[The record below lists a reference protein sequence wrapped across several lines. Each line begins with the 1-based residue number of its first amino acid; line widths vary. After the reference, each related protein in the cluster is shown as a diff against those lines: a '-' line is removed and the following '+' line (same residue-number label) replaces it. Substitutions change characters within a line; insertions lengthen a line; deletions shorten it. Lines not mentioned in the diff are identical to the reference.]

1 MSDIYNIVNLKIYL
15 FYFVGLYFY
24 LINLNGGEIIKK
36 EGILILVMFCCFI
49 LSLSTVSAIDDV
61 NNSTIVFEQ
70 SVVNKSES
78 NDLDID
84 NSNIVF
90 SPIIGGKTIEITQ
103 NNYDDYFYKFD
114 GQIKP
119 DSGIVAGDIL
129 KIGNISDRG
138 FVIDRQLTL
147 MPLDNTSKISNGFIH
162 LVKGSD
168 GSTVSGLTINNTKG
182 SLSINGIYVS
192 QLHGIWITKSNNNT
206 IMNNIIR
213 IAYAAGVYAMPM
225 GWSSYNRIIGND
237 MSTYF
242 TCVMVMGQCHYNLIS
257 KNKLETLD
265 YSDEI
270 VSNLIYF
277 NPFGHADYSGP
288 ALCVGNIISD
298 NYLKAFCNGVM
309 SIVLQLTYENHIN
322 TTIFNNTIIRGSY
335 GINAFGDNFTAYN
348 NSIIES
354 SISVFAIGKNIR
366 VMYNNVSGISQGNG
380 ILVTGE
386 KGYSTI
392 VAYNNVTYNNLYS
405 AIAVSNYTEVFNN
418 TITIKN
424 YGVGISISDNC
435 SNIHNNIIK
444 VNHDDAITF
453 IGSNNTISNNMIDTY
468 AVGISISSTSN
479 VIRYYDNHILNNVIR
494 SESYGISIKGLV
506 YRTKLLGNVIETNAT
521 IGIYKEITD
530 ELSNNE
536 SDNMVNGVIYDSTAL
551 VVNDDNFHKYFDE
564 NGYLNYTFDANKTKV
579 IFFTFLSNKN
589 VFITEK
595 INIISNKQS
604 NLLFNVTISLS
615 GDASGSVIRDFNF
628 YNMNKEAIV
637 LNGVDDVSV
646 SNNNITLMLKNK
658 TQANSAISVFDV
670 CNGIILKNNNI
681 YVNSKAV
688 YAYGIS
694 MPAYNPLRLNYN
706 KGMSS
711 GFKISGNTIIM
722 IGTGVTEGIYADVL
736 KESSIVSNNIN
747 IISDGAAYGIASCN
761 IIGSPHDLNISN
773 NNIVVHSK
781 DMAYLIELHKNYNVT
796 FMNNYLYGNS
806 TGIYG
811 IGTYMSDNISI
822 INNTFDIFG
831 GNLSEITEIHD
842 ALGIG
847 QGAVALI
854 KFTNNTNITG
864 NLIYANVE
872 TPIFVGNNTSVVEL
886 GVTYYVIDDNNY
898 GIYFNDAINSKI
910 IHNNDVLLLNNL
922 TKGQDLSIDIPVNVT
937 YYKENVSSIVNLILN
952 SGSSSVNITNLV
964 LFNSTI
970 TLNNISKVYIKN
982 NNLTNSNISV
992 VGGRGN
998 YVINNILSGENG
1010 GAFIKLVNTSSN
1022 HIFSNNITFNNL
1034 VDVIII
1040 KNSKDN
1046 EFVYNNISGIAN
1058 KVVNSVDSSYTEFNH
1073 NNLTI
1078 SGVSIFG
1085 YYACNSAYDSIKYND
1100 INIAGNSSVA
1110 NQSAIFFTGK
1120 SSSNTVTHN
1129 NIFSYSLKGDDYAV
1143 IIMSSENLFNKVIN
1157 NYLISGNG
1165 SKRANAA
1172 VYALY
1177 DLVKDNTPFAIY
1189 VAVGGSDIS
1198 GDGSK
1203 ERPYASLAFALAKS
1217 LNHCV
1222 IYLENGVFKG
1232 SDLIIDKNITILSIN
1247 PGKVFVDAN
1256 NSQLFTILANGTL
1269 TVNGLVI
1276 ANGHN
1281 MVGGSLFINNGT
1293 LYINNSIICNSS
1305 AYFDNSNPDFVNKTV
1320 DDRGKEYWY
1329 TVDCKNTGLGGAIL
1343 NYGNL
1348 FVNLTELSGN
1358 YAHRGGAIADFG
1370 KTVIES
1376 SLIRNNKG
1384 VHGGA
1389 IYTDSSK
1396 VFTIN
1401 NTVFYRN
1408 VAILNLDHCMLE
1420 KYSTGWSIEEGVRYE
1435 HRSVCEVPL
1444 GAGGA
1449 LFTKNTVLEISD
1461 SIFDHNNAYKGGA
1474 IGTISNYGE
1483 YSTYKPK
1490 ASLYLTNC
1498 SFTNNVANSTIV
1510 GNNPNLNSYVYRN
1523 YGDGG
1528 VIYGTFNKF
1537 NLKDSAVR
1545 YNKAVINGGALS
1557 VQANDGRIDGCIITD
1572 NRAGNK
1578 GGALDIS
1585 NNFLITNT
1593 IISNNSASYGGAIS
1607 YSSYVYY
1614 GHTQNNLNIF
1624 NSTISNNL
1632 GLEAGGAFY
1641 LGSANVV
1648 VHNSNLVNNKAPRD
1662 ATFSAFDKSHLY
1674 VDARYNYWESN
1685 GKKGVPDDSLFNLG
1699 DKIKFKPL
1707 IKSFINWTSVVVPNN
1722 PHGNGTATPG
1732 GNDKPASGPTVITKT
1747 NPIWYTGPQIG
1758 GHGEGT
1764 GSGPLSP
1771 GGGIPGPGSNLGPGG
1786 GGQYGPVGG
1795 SDYGNGTS
1803 QGGKPISNP
1812 GINGSSNANS
1822 LSQIDESNA
1831 NKNLLTVGL
1840 TANVA
1845 SLASVGGFASSDA
1858 GKSSS
1863 SSSSE
1868 DVKAYELDEEEVTKQ
1883 LDNPKTIFTFIGLII
1898 ILIICLFIGYKR
1910 RKDKENE

>member
-70 SVVNKSES
+70 SVVNNSES

-646 SNNNITLMLKNK
+646 SNNNITLMLMNK

-811 IGTYMSDNISI
+811 IGTYVRQH
-822 INNTFDIFG
+822 F
-831 GNLSEITEIHD
+831 
-842 ALGIG
+842 
-847 QGAVALI
+847 
-854 KFTNNTNITG
+854 
-864 NLIYANVE
+864 
-872 TPIFVGNNTSVVEL
+872 
-886 GVTYYVIDDNNY
+886 
-898 GIYFNDAINSKI
+898 
-910 IHNNDVLLLNNL
+910 
-922 TKGQDLSIDIPVNVT
+922 
-937 YYKENVSSIVNLILN
+937 YYKQH
-952 SGSSSVNITNLV
+952 
-964 LFNSTI
+964 F
-970 TLNNISKVYIKN
+970 
-982 NNLTNSNISV
+982 
-992 VGGRGN
+992 
-998 YVINNILSGENG
+998 
-1010 GAFIKLVNTSSN
+1010 
-1022 HIFSNNITFNNL
+1022 
-1034 VDVIII
+1034 
-1040 KNSKDN
+1040 
-1046 EFVYNNISGIAN
+1046 
-1058 KVVNSVDSSYTEFNH
+1058 
-1073 NNLTI
+1073 
-1078 SGVSIFG
+1078 
-1085 YYACNSAYDSIKYND
+1085 
-1100 INIAGNSSVA
+1100 
-1110 NQSAIFFTGK
+1110 
-1120 SSSNTVTHN
+1120 
-1129 NIFSYSLKGDDYAV
+1129 
-1143 IIMSSENLFNKVIN
+1143 
-1157 NYLISGNG
+1157 
-1165 SKRANAA
+1165 
-1172 VYALY
+1172 
-1177 DLVKDNTPFAIY
+1177 
-1189 VAVGGSDIS
+1189 
-1198 GDGSK
+1198 
-1203 ERPYASLAFALAKS
+1203 
-1217 LNHCV
+1217 
-1222 IYLENGVFKG
+1222 
-1232 SDLIIDKNITILSIN
+1232 
-1247 PGKVFVDAN
+1247 
-1256 NSQLFTILANGTL
+1256 
-1269 TVNGLVI
+1269 
-1276 ANGHN
+1276 
-1281 MVGGSLFINNGT
+1281 
-1293 LYINNSIICNSS
+1293 
-1305 AYFDNSNPDFVNKTV
+1305 
-1320 DDRGKEYWY
+1320 
-1329 TVDCKNTGLGGAIL
+1329 
-1343 NYGNL
+1343 
-1348 FVNLTELSGN
+1348 
-1358 YAHRGGAIADFG
+1358 
-1370 KTVIES
+1370 
-1376 SLIRNNKG
+1376 
-1384 VHGGA
+1384 
-1389 IYTDSSK
+1389 
-1396 VFTIN
+1396 
-1401 NTVFYRN
+1401 
-1408 VAILNLDHCMLE
+1408 
-1420 KYSTGWSIEEGVRYE
+1420 
-1435 HRSVCEVPL
+1435 
-1444 GAGGA
+1444 
-1449 LFTKNTVLEISD
+1449 
-1461 SIFDHNNAYKGGA
+1461 
-1474 IGTISNYGE
+1474 
-1483 YSTYKPK
+1483 
-1490 ASLYLTNC
+1490 
-1498 SFTNNVANSTIV
+1498 
-1510 GNNPNLNSYVYRN
+1510 
-1523 YGDGG
+1523 
-1528 VIYGTFNKF
+1528 
-1537 NLKDSAVR
+1537 
-1545 YNKAVINGGALS
+1545 
-1557 VQANDGRIDGCIITD
+1557 
-1572 NRAGNK
+1572 
-1578 GGALDIS
+1578 
-1585 NNFLITNT
+1585 
-1593 IISNNSASYGGAIS
+1593 
-1607 YSSYVYY
+1607 
-1614 GHTQNNLNIF
+1614 
-1624 NSTISNNL
+1624 
-1632 GLEAGGAFY
+1632 
-1641 LGSANVV
+1641 
-1648 VHNSNLVNNKAPRD
+1648 
-1662 ATFSAFDKSHLY
+1662 
-1674 VDARYNYWESN
+1674 
-1685 GKKGVPDDSLFNLG
+1685 
-1699 DKIKFKPL
+1699 
-1707 IKSFINWTSVVVPNN
+1707 
-1722 PHGNGTATPG
+1722 
-1732 GNDKPASGPTVITKT
+1732 
-1747 NPIWYTGPQIG
+1747 
-1758 GHGEGT
+1758 
-1764 GSGPLSP
+1764 
-1771 GGGIPGPGSNLGPGG
+1771 
-1786 GGQYGPVGG
+1786 
-1795 SDYGNGTS
+1795 
-1803 QGGKPISNP
+1803 
-1812 GINGSSNANS
+1812 
-1822 LSQIDESNA
+1822 
-1831 NKNLLTVGL
+1831 
-1840 TANVA
+1840 
-1845 SLASVGGFASSDA
+1845 
-1858 GKSSS
+1858 
-1863 SSSSE
+1863 
-1868 DVKAYELDEEEVTKQ
+1868 
-1883 LDNPKTIFTFIGLII
+1883 
-1898 ILIICLFIGYKR
+1898 
-1910 RKDKENE
+1910 